1 MSIVIEENRL
11 KLMLKNIDY
20 EKIGL
25 KVGLE
30 IHRQLNTEHK
40 LFCKCS
46 TNEANGKEV
55 IFIRKLRPTISEL
68 GEVDQAASF
77 EAERNRTIIY
87 HAKEG
92 NTCLVEMDEEP
103 PHPIN
108 QEAVEIG
115 LMVALMLGMKIVDEI
130 HVMRK
135 IVIDGSNTCG
145 FQRTCILATGGKII
159 IEEKEIPIKTLCLE
173 EDAATLIEREDD
185 LVHYDL
191 SRLGIPLVEISTA
204 PSINSPEEAKRV
216 ALAIGN
222 ILKSTSKVKRG
233 IGSIRQDVNISIKN
247 GALVEIKG
255 VQELDL
261 ISIVVENEVKRQLL
275 LLYIKEELNRRNIKA
290 SDLKFNVVDVTRIF
304 NNTKCKIIKEFIE
317 KGCKVYALKLNGFG
331 GLLNIEA
338 GPNIRF
344 GNELSNIAK
353 AWTGIKGI
361 FHTDEMPAY
370 GISENEVNSLKEML
384 NASEK
389 DAIVFIA
396 EKEDKAK
403 KALEVIYKRALEAIE
418 KIPEE
423 TRAAQIDGTTIYS
436 RPRPGSARMYPETDI
451 PPLKVSEEL
460 LEKIK
465 AKLPETIEIK
475 TKKIME
481 KYKISKQLADSLIDM
496 DRVEIFEELA
506 QYSNVAPSFIASLL
520 TEIIINLRREG
531 YDVSNIKDEHF
542 KEIIKMINEKKIAKE
557 SSIEILK
564 QICKNPNLNIE
575 EIIKE
580 LSLEYLSIDE
590 VKTIVEKIVK
600 ENLLEVKSNPLKA
613 EKKIMGILMKSLRG
627 KIDGKILN
635 EILKEKI
642 NELIKN

>member
-1 MSIVIEENRL
+1 MIKEDLL
-11 KLMLKNIDY
+11 KSMLEKIDY
-20 EKIGL
+20 KEIGL

-30 IHRQLNTEHK
+30 IHRQLNTKHK
-40 LFCKCS
+40 LFCKCP
-46 TNEANGKEV
+46 TIEIEGKET

-68 GEVDQAASF
+68 GEVDQAALF
-77 EAERNRTIIY
+77 EAERHRTIVY

-115 LMVALMLGMKIVDEI
+115 LTIALMLGMKIVDEI

-159 IEEKEIPIKTLCLE
+159 IEGKEIPINTLCLE
-173 EDAATLIEREDD
+173 EDAATLIGREDD
-185 LVHYDL
+185 IVHYDL

-204 PSINSPEEAKRV
+204 PSINSPEEARKV

-222 ILKSTSKVKRG
+222 ILRSTSKVKRG
-233 IGSIRQDVNISIKN
+233 IGSIRQDINISIKN

-261 ISIVVENEVKRQLL
+261 IPKVIENEVKRQIL
-275 LLYIKEELNRRNIKA
+275 LLYIKEELNKRNIKK
-290 SDLKFNVVDVTRIF
+290 SDLKFEIF
-304 NNTKCKIIKEFIE
+304 DITKIFENTKCKLIKDSIG
-317 KGCKVYALKLNGFG
+317 KGNKVYALKLNGFG

-344 GNELSNIAK
+344 GAELNNIAK
-353 AWTGIKGI
+353 AWTGIRGI

-370 GISENEVNSLKEML
+370 GISENEINSLKEML
-384 NASEK
+384 NASNN
-389 DAIVFIA
+389 DAIVFIV
-396 EKEDKAK
+396 EKEDKAE
-403 KALEVIYKRALEAIE
+403 KALEKIYQRALEAIE

-423 TRAAQIDGTTIYS
+423 TRAAQSDGTTIYS

-451 PPLKVSEEL
+451 PPLKINEEL

-465 AKLPETIEIK
+465 SNLPEPIEIK
-475 TKKIME
+475 IKRIIE
-481 KYKISKQLADSLIDM
+481 KYKLSKQLANSLIDM
-496 DRVEIFEELA
+496 DKIEIFEELT
-506 QYSNVAPSFIASLL
+506 QYSNVAPSFIASIL
-520 TEIIINLRREG
+520 TEAIINLRREG
-531 YDVSNIKDEHF
+531 YDISNIKDEHF

-564 QICKNPNLNIE
+564 YICKNPKSKIE
-575 EIIKE
+575 EAIKE

-590 VKTIVEKIVK
+590 VKSIVEKIVK
-600 ENLLEVKSNPLKA
+600 DNLLEIKNDPLKA
-613 EKKIMGILMKSLRG
+613 EKKLMGILMKSLRG

-642 NELIKN
+642 NEIIKKDN

>member
-1 MSIVIEENRL
+1 MIEENRL
-11 KLMLKNIDY
+11 KLMLENIDY
-20 EKIGL
+20 KKIGL

-40 LFCKCS
+40 LFCKCP
-46 TNEANGKEV
+46 TIEINGKEV

-77 EAERNRTIIY
+77 EAERHRTIIY

-115 LMVALMLGMKIVDEI
+115 LMIALMLGMKVVDEI

-135 IVIDGSNTCG
+135 VVIDGSNTCG

-173 EDAATLIEREDD
+173 EDAATLIEREAD

-290 SDLKFNVVDVTRIF
+290 SDLEFNIVDVTRIF

-344 GNELSNIAK
+344 GAELSNIAK

-384 NASEK
+384 NASNK

-403 KALEVIYKRALEAIE
+403 KALEIIYKRALEAIE

-423 TRAAQIDGTTIYS
+423 TRAAQTDGTTIYS

-465 AKLPETIEIK
+465 AKLPEKIEMK
-475 TKKIME
+475 TKRLME
-481 KYKISKQLADSLIDM
+481 KYKISKQLIDSLIDM

-531 YDVSNIKDEHF
+531 YNVSNIKDEHF
-542 KEIIKMINEKKIAKE
+542 KGIIKMINEKKIAKE

-590 VKTIVEKIVK
+590 VKIIVEKIVK
-600 ENLLEVKSNPLKA
+600 ENLLEIKNNPLKA

-642 NELIKN
+642 NELIKIENL